1 MRRKDW
7 LLAVSYWLL
16 ASELTPQPP
25 SRKPILKVDSA
36 IEGGVRRGR
45 IGFEAWWLPKLK
57 VDHLSREG
65 KGEFVYRMKKEHKAE
80 GGSGF

>member
-57 VDHLSREG
+57 VDHLSTLS
-65 KGEFVYRMKKEHKAE
+65 FIKERARVSLFI
-80 GGSGF
+80 G